1 MQNPKT
7 DLIIWNGTI
16 LTEKSYNEQ
25 AKEENLNEREK
36 LRLKEL
42 EYHGNSQF
50 FEDIGNPKDKKREG
64 NPKASTRLFQKVS
77 RTTKSVDECTAAGLC
92 WHCGE
97 RKAEFN
103 LDTTCDRCW
112 FYQKNQYTKNE
123 FKEPAKPIEFKVD
136 IP

>member
-1 MQNPKT
+1 MKQY
-7 DLIIWNGTI
+7 DI
-16 LTEKSYNEQ
+16 Q
-25 AKEENLNEREK
+25 AKEESLNEREK

-50 FEDIGNPKDKKREG
+50 FAEIGNPANKKIQVKS
-64 NPKASTRLFQKVS
+64 NATTRLFRIVP
-77 RTTKSVDECTAAGLC
+77 RTTKNVDECMAAKLC

-103 LDTTCDRCW
+103 LETTCDRCW

-123 FKEPAKPIEFKVD
+123 FVEPAKPKEFKVD
-136 IP
+136 IPT